1 MNFKL
6 NNIKR
11 TLNMYINF
19 LENRISENEDIAYKS
34 RINSYLLPFSYYCLG
49 QKNVFHSL
57 EMFPLNFRGGG
68 VFA

>member
-19 LENRISENEDIAYKS
+19 LENYISENEGIAYKS

-49 QKNVFHSL
+49 Q
-57 EMFPLNFRGGG
+57 NFLPP
-68 VFA
+68 